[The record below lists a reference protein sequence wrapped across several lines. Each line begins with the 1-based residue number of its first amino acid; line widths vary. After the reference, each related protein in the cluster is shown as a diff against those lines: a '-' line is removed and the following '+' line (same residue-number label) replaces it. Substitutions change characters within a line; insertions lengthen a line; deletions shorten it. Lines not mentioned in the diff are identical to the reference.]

1 MKLIAKMKI
10 KDKMLMRN
18 IQSRLKRGL
27 ELVVESNKWQN
38 GLCPSF
44 PHFQFFNNPCNGA
57 SSLYYGTWNHMFHIG
72 TL

>member
-27 ELVVESNKWQN
+27 ELVVESNK
-38 GLCPSF
+38 GKMAYVLRFPISKSLTILVIVLLLCTMERGITCF
-44 PHFQFFNNPCNGA
+44 
-57 SSLYYGTWNHMFHIG
+57 T
-72 TL
+72 

>member
-27 ELVVESNKWQN
+27 ELVVESNK
-38 GLCPSF
+38 GKMAYVLDFSISKSLTILVIVLLLCTMERRITCF
-44 PHFQFFNNPCNGA
+44 
-57 SSLYYGTWNHMFHIG
+57 T
-72 TL
+72 